1 MIPGP
6 AVSAEPPRVR
16 ADRPTRLTGFSAAGY
31 VHAFHSMNRMR
42 CTGAALAAV
51 LLAGCAGG
59 SIPDTVE
66 PAVAAEVVE
75 STAPDRPLRVIF
87 SWRALERDARFDGSG
102 AARLEAPYRA
112 RLDLFGP
119 TGDGYLSA
127 ALVDQE
133 LRLPPGAAAVRLP
146 PPALM
151 WAVLGVVAPP
161 DGAVLRATRT
171 AEGRTEL
178 YYGVDDGLLRYELR
192 GGRLAGAEWEG
203 NGRRMDVRLEGAAEH
218 GLPRRAVFRDWSGYT
233 ELELNLE
240 RVDEVEPYPP
250 DIWSPGR

>member
-1 MIPGP
+1 
-6 AVSAEPPRVR
+6 
-16 ADRPTRLTGFSAAGY
+16 
-31 VHAFHSMNRMR
+31 MNRIR
-42 CTGAALAAV
+42 YTASALAAV
-51 LLAGCAGG
+51 LLTGCAGH

-75 STAPDRPLRVIF
+75 TTAPDRPLRVIF
-87 SWRALERDARFDGSG
+87 SWRALEREARFDGSG
-102 AARLEAPYRA
+102 AARMEPPYRA

-127 ALVDQE
+127 ALVEQD
-133 LRLPPGAAAVRLP
+133 LRLPAGTPPVRLP
-146 PPALM
+146 PPAMM

-161 DGAVLRATRT
+161 GRAVLRGTRT
-171 AEGRTEL
+171 EAGRTEL
-178 YYGVDDGLLRYELR
+178 YYGVDDGLLRYDLR
-192 GGRLAGAEWEG
+192 GGRLAAAEWEG
-203 NGRRMDVRLEGAAEH
+203 KGTRMDVRLEGSAEH
-218 GLPRRAVFRDWSGYT
+218 GLPRRAVFRDWSGHT

>member
-1 MIPGP
+1 M
-6 AVSAEPPRVR
+6 AT
-16 ADRPTRLTGFSAAGY
+16 ADIRSRLTAFSAARY
-31 VHAFHSMNRMR
+31 LHALHSMNRIP
-42 CTGAALAAV
+42 CAVAALAAV
-51 LLAGCAGG
+51 LLSGCAGR
-59 SIPDTVE
+59 SVPDTVE
-66 PAVAAEVVE
+66 PAVAAEVVA

-127 ALVDQE
+127 ALVEQE
-133 LRLPPGAAAVRLP
+133 LRLPAGTPPVRLP
-146 PPALM
+146 PPAMM

-161 DGAVLRATRT
+161 PRAVLRGT
-171 AEGRTEL
+171 
-178 YYGVDDGLLRYELR
+178 
-192 GGRLAGAEWEG
+192 
-203 NGRRMDVRLEGAAEH
+203 RMDVRLEGSAEH
-218 GLPRRAVFRDWSGYT
+218 GLPRRAVFRDFAAHT

-240 RVDEVEPYPP
+240 QVDEVEPYPP

>member
-1 MIPGP
+1 MTGI
-6 AVSAEPPRVR
+6 AVLLS
-16 ADRPTRLTGFSAAGY
+16 GCG
-31 VHAFHSMNRMR
+31 
-42 CTGAALAAV
+42 GAALPETA
-51 LLAGCAGG
+51 
-59 SIPDTVE
+59 D
-66 PAVAAEVVE
+66 PAVAEEAIAA
-75 STAPDRPLRVIF
+75 TAPQRPLRVIF
-87 SWRALERDARFDGSG
+87 GWRALEREARFHGTG
-102 AARLEAPYRA
+102 AARLEPPYRA

-127 ALVDQE
+127 ALVGQE
-133 LRLPPGAAAVRLP
+133 LRLPPGASPVRLP
-146 PPALM
+146 PAAMM

-161 DGAVLRATRT
+161 ENAVLRGTRT
-171 AEGRTEL
+171 EAGQTQL
-178 YYGVDDGLLRYELR
+178 YYGIGDGLLRYDLR

-203 NGRRMDVRLEGAAEH
+203 HGGRMDVRLEGTAEH